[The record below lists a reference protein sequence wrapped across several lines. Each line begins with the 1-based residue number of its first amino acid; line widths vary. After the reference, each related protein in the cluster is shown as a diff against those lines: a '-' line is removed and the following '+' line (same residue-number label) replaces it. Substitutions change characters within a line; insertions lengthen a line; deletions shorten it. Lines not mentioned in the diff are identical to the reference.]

1 MNGHRIVVGG
11 LIAGLIINAGGMLL
25 AALAGAPNDSAGSL
39 ASFNGATPLPVAILR
54 GFLLGVFS
62 VLLYASLRPHM
73 KPGPRTAIT
82 AGLLAFI
89 FGVLFPPFGTS
100 LTPAESAAA
109 LLAATIGQA
118 VVLPVATL
126 AGAWLYRD
134 ERDSAS
140 VPAAAT

>member
-1 MNGHRIVVGG
+1 MNGQRIVAGG
-11 LIAGLIINAGGMLL
+11 LVAGLIVNIGGLVL
-25 AALAGAPNDSAGSL
+25 AALAGASNDGAGSL
-39 ASFNGATPLPVAILR
+39 ASFNGAMPLPVAILR
-54 GFLLGVFS
+54 GFLLGVFC

-118 VVLPVATL
+118 VVLPLATL
-126 AGAWLYRD
+126 AGGWLYRD
-134 ERDSAS
+134 A
-140 VPAAAT
+140 PHGAPIAAAVS